1 MATQAT
7 SPVKSPAFPFRL
19 RFERRVEVPPP
30 WLGPAVSVGA
40 IVIAL
45 LLGAVVLRLVG
56 GDPWAAYRHIA
67 RAAFGD
73 IGVFSDT
80 LVKATPLILTG
91 LACSV
96 AFRMKL
102 WNIGA
107 EGQFFA
113 GALAASAVVLA
124 PYVPAGAPGWIAIPA
139 AAVAALIPP
148 TAPGWIIIPAMLVAG
163 MLGGALWGFI
173 PGWLK
178 AKLRVNEIITTLMMN
193 YIVIA
198 LVNFFV
204 FGVWSEGGFQMS
216 RTFQKA
222 AWLPRLAD
230 FATQVKAFRGLTTHL
245 GLVFGVI
252 AAVIVWYILYRSRWG
267 YEIRLIGDNPRAADY
282 AGINITRN
290 TVLVLMTSGAL
301 AGLAGMSEIAG
312 VVHRLQT
319 SISPGYG
326 FSGIIIAWLA
336 KLNPLVVVPVSILFG
351 GLILAGREIQPSGV
365 PRLIQGIILFMLIA
379 SEVLMRYRV
388 RIVRAGAE
396 A

>member
-1 MATQAT
+1 MTTTA
-7 SPVKSPAFPFRL
+7 SGWNYRLPFTIRIEPRL
-19 RFERRVEVPPP
+19 NVPR
-30 WLGPAVSVGA
+30 WLAPLVSVGA
-40 IVIAL
+40 IVVAL
-45 LLGAVVLRLVG
+45 LLGAVVLKLVG
-56 GDPWAAYRHIA
+56 GDPLAAYAHIG

-80 LVKATPLILTG
+80 LVKATPLIMVG

-96 AFRMKL
+96 AFRMRL

-107 EGQFFA
+107 EGQFYM
-113 GALAASAVVLA
+113 GALGASAVILSGL
-124 PYVPAGAPGWIAIPA
+124 VPETASRPVTIA
-139 AAVAALIPP
+139 V
-148 TAPGWIIIPAMLVAG
+148 MLVAG
-163 MLGGALWGFI
+163 MLCGAAWGFI

-178 AKLRVNEIITTLMMN
+178 ARLRVNEIITTLMMN
-193 YIVIA
+193 YIAVA

-216 RTFQKA
+216 KTFQKA

-230 FATQVKAFRGLTTHL
+230 YAKEFTVFRGLTTHF
-245 GLVFGVI
+245 GLVFGVV
-252 AAVIVWYILYRSRWG
+252 AAVVVWYILYRSLWG
-267 YEIRLIGDNPRAADY
+267 YEIRLIGDNARAAEY

-290 TVLVLMTSGAL
+290 TVLVMMLSGAL

-326 FSGIIIAWLA
+326 FTGIIIAWLA
-336 KLNPLVVVPVSILFG
+336 KLNPLVVIPVSILFG

-379 SEVLMRYRV
+379 SEVLLRYRV
-388 RIVRAGAE
+388 RLVRVAGGAGAG